1 MFYYNFQY
9 IYLLIPAFIL
19 TLYAQSKVNSTFARY
34 SKVRSTSGLTGAQA
48 AQELM
53 HRAGIYDVRIERVRE
68 TLQTTMTRHTRF

>member
-34 SKVRSTSGLTGAQA
+34 SKVRSTSGLTGARGCTGA
-48 AQELM
+48 YAQSRNL
-53 HRAGIYDVRIERVRE
+53 
-68 TLQTTMTRHTRF
+68 